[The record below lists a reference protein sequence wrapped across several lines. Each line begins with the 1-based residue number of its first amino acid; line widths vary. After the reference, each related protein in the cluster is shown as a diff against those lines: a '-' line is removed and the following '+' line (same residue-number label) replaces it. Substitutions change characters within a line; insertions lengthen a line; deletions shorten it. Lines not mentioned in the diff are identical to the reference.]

1 MDKRVLT
8 NYDHPL
14 AFDMDL
20 LIEHLDLLKR
30 RGKVFK
36 NRLMILNSIIVAK

>member
-20 LIEHLDLLKR
+20 LIEHLDLLKE
-30 RGKVFK
+30 GKSIQ